1 MKQGEMHLQTHNKE
15 LTTSRQ
21 NAKGNNK
28 NYSSGRENDNPRCNL
43 RNEARRK
50 GKEYEPES
58 KPK

>member
-1 MKQGEMHLQTHNKE
+1 MHLETHNKE

-50 GKEYEPES
+50 SKEYEPES